1 MVRHLT
7 VFDFHGDGINVLI
20 SPKNS
25 QAFSLLELLIALVVF
40 SIGMLAIAGLQT
52 VSKQANFE
60 ALQRTTAAHIAN
72 GLLEDMRTNGNGI
85 DIYAASAQVGGN
97 SIAAEPAPTCRDADE
112 CNAAQK
118 AAHDLWFWE
127 QILDGNLET
136 NAGIAAGGMVLPAM
150 CITGPPGG
158 GAGVY
163 QVTIVW
169 RGTASISGNVAD
181 PCGAAS
187 GNYGA
192 QNQFRRIVQI
202 PTYIDPNF

>member
-1 MVRHLT
+1 M
-7 VFDFHGDGINVLI
+7 LI
-20 SPKNS
+20 PPKNNR
-25 QAFSLLELLIALVVF
+25 AFSLLELLIALVVF
-40 SIGMLAIAGLQT
+40 SIDMLAIAGLQT

-60 ALQRTTAAHIAN
+60 SLQRTTAAQVAN
-72 GLLEDMRTNGNGI
+72 GVLEDMRTNGNGI
-85 DIYAASAQVGGN
+85 DIYAASAQVGGS

-127 QILDGNLET
+127 QLLDGNLET
-136 NAGIAAGGMVLPAM
+136 NAGIAAGGLVLPAM

-169 RGTASISGNVAD
+169 RGTASITSNVAN
-181 PCGAAS
+181 PCGTAS

>member
-1 MVRHLT
+1 MDLT
-7 VFDFHGDGINVLI
+7 VLNSLT
-20 SPKNS
+20 KNRG
-25 QAFSLLELLIALVVF
+25 FSLLELLIALVVF
-40 SIGMLAIAGLQT
+40 SIGLLAIAGLQT

-60 ALQRTTAAHIAN
+60 ALQRTTAAQVAN

-85 DIYAASAQVGGN
+85 DIYSATAQIGGG
-97 SIAAEPAPTCRDADE
+97 SIPAEPAPTCRDTDE

-127 QILDGNLET
+127 QVLDGNLET
-136 NAGIAAGGMVLPAM
+136 NAGVAAGGLVLPTM
-150 CITGPPGG
+150 CITGPAFG

-169 RGTASISGNVAD
+169 RGTASITNNVVN

-192 QNQFRRIVQI
+192 QNEFRRIVQI

>member
-1 MVRHLT
+1 MGTESIVLNALT
-7 VFDFHGDGINVLI
+7 
-20 SPKNS
+20 KNRG
-25 QAFSLLELLIALVVF
+25 FSLLELLIALVVF

-60 ALQRTTAAHIAN
+60 ALQRTTAAHAAN
-72 GLLEDMRTNGNGI
+72 GMLEDMRTNGNGI
-85 DIYAASAQVGGN
+85 DIYAAAAQIGGA
-97 SIAAEPAPTCRDADE
+97 SIAAEPAPTCRNADE

-136 NAGIAAGGMVLPAM
+136 NAGIAAGGLVLPAM
-150 CITGPPGG
+150 CVTGPPGG
-158 GAGVY
+158 GAGIY

-169 RGTASISGNVAD
+169 RGTASMTANVANV
-181 PCGAAS
+181 CGAAS

>member
-1 MVRHLT
+1 
-7 VFDFHGDGINVLI
+7 VLI
-20 SPKNS
+20 PPKNNR
-25 QAFSLLELLIALVVF
+25 AFSLLELLIALVVF

-52 VSKQANFE
+52 VSKQANYE
-60 ALQRTTAAHIAN
+60 SLHRTTAAQVAN

-127 QILDGNLET
+127 QLLDGNLET
-136 NAGIAAGGMVLPAM
+136 NAGIAAGGLVLPAM

-169 RGTASISGNVAD
+169 RGTASITSNVAN
-181 PCGAAS
+181 PCGTAS

-202 PTYIDPNF
+202 PTYIDPTF